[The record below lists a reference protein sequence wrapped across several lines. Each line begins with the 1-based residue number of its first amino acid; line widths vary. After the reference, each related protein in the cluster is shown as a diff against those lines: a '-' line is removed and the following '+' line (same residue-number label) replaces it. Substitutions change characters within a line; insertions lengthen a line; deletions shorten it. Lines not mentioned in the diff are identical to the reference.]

1 MRLGRILSGIIYP
14 LMTKKIVFRADGNPQ
29 LGLGH
34 VMRCLALADILG
46 PDYDRR
52 FAIVQPAPDVA
63 RLIDKKGVTVVAL
76 PSDNIADFLSIIE
89 PDEVV
94 VLDSYSIAEAGQRAI
109 RERARKLV
117 FIDDLVSG
125 RQVADVV
132 INHAGD
138 LSVSDYDCEP
148 YTLLGLGPK
157 YALVNPAF
165 VSRPQPKPDAP
176 VFINLGGADPL
187 NLTHELVTGLLNE
200 SDHRLTVVLGAAN
213 PHQATFAGFPAD
225 RVKLLTNLSAK
236 QMARA
241 ISGCR
246 VAVVACSTIS
256 YEICTVGRSFVAI
269 QHADNQLPLASFLK
283 NHRLALD
290 VMTHP
295 INIGQLLK
303 TLEKGRFTT
312 SVFNQRLFFD
322 GKAPERFQAL
332 FGQLTD
338 QEVVISQ

>member
-1 MRLGRILSGIIYP
+1 
-14 LMTKKIVFRADGNPQ
+14 MTMKKILFRADGDARI
-29 LGLGH
+29 GLGH
-34 VMRCLALADILG
+34 VMRCLTLAETLG

-52 FAIVQPAPDVA
+52 FAIVQPTPDQL
-63 RLIDKKGVTVVAL
+63 RLIQKQGVTVVPL
-76 PSDNIADFLSIIE
+76 ETNELADFLPIIS

-94 VLDSYSIAEAGQRAI
+94 VLDSYTTPEADQRAI
-109 RERARKLV
+109 RANARRLV
-117 FIDDLVSG
+117 FVDDRAVG

-138 LSVSDYDCEP
+138 LTADSYDCEP
-148 YTLLGLGPK
+148 DTYLLLGPK
-157 YALVNPAF
+157 FALVNPAF
-165 VSRPQPKPDAP
+165 VARPQPKPDAP
-176 VFINLGGADPL
+176 VFVCLGGADPL
-187 NLTHELVTGLLNE
+187 NLTHTLVTNLLAE
-200 SDHRLTVVLGAAN
+200 SEHRLTVVLGAAN
-213 PHQATFAGFPAD
+213 PHRATFADLPAD
-225 RVKLLTNLSAK
+225 RVKLLVNLSAK

-246 VAVVACSTIS
+246 VAVVACSTIA

-295 INIGQLLK
+295 IDTTRLLA
-303 TLEKGRFTT
+303 TLTQGRFTT

-322 GKAPERFQAL
+322 GKAPDRFRTL
-332 FGQLTD
+332 FAELCKPET
-338 QEVVISQ
+338 E